1 MSHITSRAA
10 YESLQERLNRFPQG
24 APPSDTLYKILEILF
39 SEKEAVLVSQLPIRP
54 FTVKKAASIWG
65 VSQEEASKVLNGL
78 ASRCVLLDIESNDET
93 RYVLPP
99 PMAGFLEFSMMRT
112 RNDIDQH
119 LLGELFYQYMNVEE
133 EFVKELFSSTE
144 TNLGRVFVN
153 EEVLGQTS
161 EAVHVLN
168 FEKAS
173 HIIQSA
179 KHIGIGLCYC
189 RHKMEHVG
197 KNCNAPISDIC
208 MTFGNA
214 ADALI
219 RHDYARRIDSS
230 ECMEILAKT
239 YDYNLVQFGENVQND
254 VSFICNCCGCCCEA
268 LVGAKKF
275 GNLHP
280 IETTGFLPKLNE
292 ETCTGCGKCVKTC
305 QIDVIKM
312 ATTPLNSATDT
323 AQDKQVGE
331 DSNMAQSITTE
342 ENSNLIKTKS
352 KKLPEIDENLCLGCG
367 LCVRA
372 CPNKSLILKSTGR
385 KIITPP
391 TSVHRIV
398 YMAIEKGMLQEL
410 IFDNKALYSHRA
422 MAAILSAILKMS
434 PIKKAMASQQMKSVY
449 LDKLIKKQK
458 V

>member
-1 MSHITSRAA
+1 
-10 YESLQERLNRFPQG
+10 
-24 APPSDTLYKILEILF
+24 
-39 SEKEAVLVSQLPIRP
+39 
-54 FTVKKAASIWG
+54 
-65 VSQEEASKVLNGL
+65 
-78 ASRCVLLDIESNDET
+78 
-93 RYVLPP
+93 
-99 PMAGFLEFSMMRT
+99 
-112 RNDIDQH
+112 
-119 LLGELFYQYMNVEE
+119 
-133 EFVKELFSSTE
+133 
-144 TNLGRVFVN
+144 
-153 EEVLGQTS
+153 
-161 EAVHVLN
+161 
-168 FEKAS
+168 
-173 HIIQSA
+173 
-179 KHIGIGLCYC
+179 
-189 RHKMEHVG
+189 MEHVG
-197 KNCNAPISDIC
+197 KNCKAPISDIC

-292 ETCTGCGKCVKTC
+292 ETCTGCEKCVKAC

-312 ATTPLNSATDT
+312 ATTLLNSANDT
-323 AQDKQVGE
+323 AQEKQAVE

-342 ENSNLIKTKS
+342 ENSNSIKTKS
-352 KKLPEIDENLCLGCG
+352 KKLPVIDENLCLGCG

-398 YMAIEKGMLQEL
+398 YMAIDKGMLQEL